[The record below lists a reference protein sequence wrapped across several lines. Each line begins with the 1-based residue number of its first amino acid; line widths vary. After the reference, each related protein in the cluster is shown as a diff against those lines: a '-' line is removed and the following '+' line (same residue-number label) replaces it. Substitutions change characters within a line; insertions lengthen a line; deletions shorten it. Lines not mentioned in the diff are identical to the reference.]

1 MSLELLP
8 VYIEKIEA
16 QLTNNLQLNEL
27 VSEIENTLMPE
38 HVAILLE
45 AFPIKPRLCIWEIFS
60 AEYQQNIFWI

>member
-16 QLTNNLQLNEL
+16 QLTNNFQLNEL

-38 HVAILLE
+38 HVVILLE